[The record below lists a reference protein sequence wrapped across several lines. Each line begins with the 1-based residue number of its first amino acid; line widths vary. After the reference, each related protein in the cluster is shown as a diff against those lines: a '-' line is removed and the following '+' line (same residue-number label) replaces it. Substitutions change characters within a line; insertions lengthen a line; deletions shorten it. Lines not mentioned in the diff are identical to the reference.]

1 MEAGH
6 VMPDSSRSAKRT
18 MAPTDANSHHARRNT
33 RRWVKRASLA
43 ILLFLAEAAT
53 GTGLSNDRTI

>member
-1 MEAGH
+1 
-6 VMPDSSRSAKRT
+6 MPDSSRSAKRT